1 MDCRF
6 QCISVI
12 LLLVVLATHAFLE
25 DYSPINRRRL
35 KRALVETSECKKE
48 IEDNGMDLINYGIEV
63 LTKGAVKIRQCPFID
78 SLKSVFNFLQKN
90 RNDIKLRI
98 TETLK
103 QGYRTGYA
111 TLNKAKDLSKL
122 ESTLIY
128 MYTDDDIYKDLNF
141 ALSQHKCTKKTLD
154 QKDKELAPYAA
165 ALLATLLYWE
175 KLPGDKGTT
184 YRMIGGVRGDI
195 NSALKSY
202 QKGKS
207 VVFPAFTSSTN
218 LIDAAFNFIG
228 ESIKDNNILLIID
241 NSTPSLWRPKD
252 IQSYSKYP
260 DEREFLYP
268 SVAKFRVLDK
278 PVKKARDQ
286 RSYYEIRLQLDGQKL
301 KENLLQK
308 IRRVCRMN

>member
-98 TETLK
+98 AEALK

-128 MYTDDDIYKDLNF
+128 MYTDNDIYKDLNF

-175 KLPGDKGTT
+175 TLPGDKGTT
-184 YRMIGGVRGDI
+184 YRMIGSVRGDI

-228 ESIKDNNILLIID
+228 ESKDNNILLIID
-241 NSTPSLWRPKD
+241 NSTPSLWRPKA
-252 IQSYSKYP
+252 IKRYSKYP
-260 DEREFLYP
+260 TEGEFLYP
-268 SVAKFRVLDK
+268 SVAEFKVLSNPLK
-278 PVKKARDQ
+278 QEYVKGPKGTF
-286 RSYYEIRLQLDGQKL
+286 YYQVRLQLVGQKT
-301 KENLLQK
+301 KSC
-308 IRRVCRMN
+308 IRKLCCI